1 MKVTIVNE
9 ESEKAF
15 WDHINEDPINHYF
28 FIFDWMKNR
37 DKTRV
42 LLATEEGK
50 IEGLMLV
57 YDSYIVQ
64 LRGNRLAVKV
74 LLDNLNLDR
83 VELQAP
89 MECEDL
95 VLAKYAP
102 KVKHKMDVMSL
113 KKGEENIMIST
124 NPERPTIADTD
135 EIAQL
140 MREGDPE
147 WWGDVT
153 AERIK
158 TKMETSLWLVI
169 RQDNRV
175 ASAGMAR
182 PTEFGSN
189 IGIIATKE
197 GYRNRGYATSI
208 VSALVR
214 EILKVS
220 PTALIHVLSDN
231 SPAIRAY
238 SKVGYRRHA
247 TYLALK
253 T

>member
-1 MKVTIVNE
+1 MRGSCS
-9 ESEKAF
+9 SEI
-15 WDHINEDPINHYF
+15 H
-28 FIFDWMKNR
+28 
-37 DKTRV
+37 
-42 LLATEEGK
+42 
-50 IEGLMLV
+50 
-57 YDSYIVQ
+57 
-64 LRGNRLAVKV
+64 
-74 LLDNLNLDR
+74 
-83 VELQAP
+83 
-89 MECEDL
+89 
-95 VLAKYAP
+95 P

-124 NPERPTIADTD
+124 NPEKPTIADTD

-153 AERIK
+153 AEGIR
-158 TKMETSLWLVI
+158 TKMKTSFWLVI
-169 RQDNRV
+169 RQDSRV
-175 ASAGMAR
+175 ASTGMAR
-182 PTEFGSN
+182 PTGFGSN

-208 VSALVR
+208 VSALVK
-214 EILKVS
+214 EILKIS

-238 SKVGYRRHA
+238 SKVGYRRHT
-247 TYLALK
+247 TYLALR